1 MIKKDFAFIAN
12 LHQPYLCAF
21 VLLFRDFTIFVKYW
35 DLENVSPTELLTF
48 FANNDNN
55 AISFNE
61 RKDDFSSTICEKCS
75 NFLKKKKKKE
85 ILSIHLWHFVSQDRF
100 LKVKNLKG

>member
-1 MIKKDFAFIAN
+1 MIQNKENFAFSAN
-12 LHQPYLCAF
+12 FRQPDLCAFF
-21 VLLFRDFTIFVKYW
+21 VLLFRDFTIFVKYC

-61 RKDDFSSTICEKCS
+61 RKDDFSSTNCE
-75 NFLKKKKKKE
+75 
-85 ILSIHLWHFVSQDRF
+85 DY
-100 LKVKNLKG
+100 NLTS